1 MVSGKKKPVDGD
13 IKAFLDYIVVEKGL
27 SKNTCAAYRRDLLKY
42 AAFME
47 SSGHG
52 LLQATPGDITSFL
65 LALLKEGLAVRS
77 YARALIAIRGFY
89 KFLCN
94 IKLLD
99 ASPCAD
105 IDLPRLTPP
114 LPEYLSLAE
123 VESLLT
129 ANTPDTPI
137 GLRDKAMLETLYAT
151 GLRVSELVNL
161 TINDLNLQKGLLTAF
176 GKGAKERL
184 VPMGESAML
193 WLKRYMDSGRGQF
206 QKRSTSRH
214 LFLTSR
220 GGPMT
225 RQNFWLIM
233 KKSAL
238 KAGIDVKKTKP
249 HIIRHSFATHL
260 LEGGADLRLVQAMLG
275 HADISSTQIYTHIA
289 KDRLKKIHGSR
300 HPRG

>member
-1 MVSGKKKPVDGD
+1 MVSGIKEPIDAH

-27 SKNTCAAYRRDLLKY
+27 SKNTLAAYRRDMLKY
-42 AAFME
+42 AAFLGKSRRGVLE
-47 SSGHG
+47 AVPADVTG
-52 LLQATPGDITSFL
+52 FL
-65 LALLKEGLAVRS
+65 LALLEEGLAVRS
-77 YARALIAIRGFY
+77 YARALITIRGFY
-89 KFLCN
+89 KFLKN
-94 IKLLD
+94 NKVLN

-105 IDLPRLTPP
+105 IDIPRLTPP
-114 LPEYLSLAE
+114 LPEHLSLAE

-129 ANTPDTPI
+129 ANAPDTPI

-176 GKGAKERL
+176 GKGSKERL

-193 WLKRYMDSGRGQF
+193 WLKRYMDSGRGAF
-206 QKRSTSRH
+206 QKKTTSRY

-220 GGPMT
+220 GAPMT

-238 KAGIDVKKTKP
+238 KAGIDVAKTKP

-289 KDRLKKIHGSR
+289 KDGLKKIHRSR

>member
-1 MVSGKKKPVDGD
+1 MQRPVEKH
-13 IKAFLDYIVVEKGL
+13 IKDFLDYIVIEKGL
-27 SKNTCAAYRRDLLKY
+27 SKNTLMAYRRDLKRY
-42 AAFME
+42 AAFLE
-47 SSGHG
+47 GSGCALLEAAPADITG
-52 LLQATPGDITSFL
+52 FLLQL
-65 LALLKEGLAVRS
+65 LQEGLAVRS
-77 YARALIAIRGFY
+77 YARALITIRGVY
-89 KFLCN
+89 TFLN
-94 IKLLD
+94 NNKVLKV
-99 ASPCAD
+99 SPCAGID
-105 IDLPRLTPP
+105 IPRLSPP
-114 LPEYLSLAE
+114 LPECLSVAE

-129 ANTPDTPI
+129 ANTIDTPR

-151 GLRVSELVNL
+151 GLRVSELVSL
-161 TINDLNLQKGLLTAF
+161 TLNDVNLQKGCLTAF
-176 GKGAKERL
+176 GKGSKERL

-193 WLKRYMDSGRGQF
+193 WLKRYMDEGRDRF
-206 QKRSTSRH
+206 LKRSASRY

-225 RQNFWLIM
+225 RQNFWLII
-233 KKSAL
+233 KRSAL

-289 KDRLKKIHGSR
+289 KDRLKKIHSTR

>member
-1 MVSGKKKPVDGD
+1 MKRATDNH
-13 IKAFLDYIVVEKGL
+13 IKDFLDYIVVEKGL
-27 SKNTCAAYRRDLLKY
+27 SRNTLTAYRRDLRRY
-42 AAFME
+42 ADFLQKKDLSVIDAVPADVTGFLLE
-47 SSGHG
+47 
-52 LLQATPGDITSFL
+52 LLQG
-65 LALLKEGLAVRS
+65 GLAVRS
-77 YARALIAIRGFY
+77 YARALITMRGFY
-89 KFLCN
+89 KFLKN
-94 IKLLD
+94 TKVLEV
-99 ASPCAD
+99 SPCAD
-105 IDLPRLTPP
+105 IDIPRLNPP
-114 LPEYLSLAE
+114 LPECLSIAE

-151 GLRVSELVNL
+151 GLRVTELVKL
-161 TINDLNLQKGLLTAF
+161 ALDGINLQKGFLIAF
-176 GKGAKERL
+176 GKGSKERL

-193 WLKRYMDSGRGQF
+193 WLKRYMDEGRPRF
-206 QKRSTSRH
+206 LKKSTSRY

-225 RQNFWLIM
+225 RQNFWLII
-233 KKSAL
+233 KRSAL

-289 KDRLKKIHGSR
+289 KERLKKIHRMR